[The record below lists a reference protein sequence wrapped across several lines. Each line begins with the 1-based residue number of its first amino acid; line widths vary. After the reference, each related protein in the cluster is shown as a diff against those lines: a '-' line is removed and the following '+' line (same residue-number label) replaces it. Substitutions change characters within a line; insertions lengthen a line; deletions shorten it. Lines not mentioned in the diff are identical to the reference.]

1 MQKFLFVL
9 TLMFCT
15 QQIALADEFEEKA
28 SQLLHLSN
36 SVEPTLKAMDRMIET
51 MDPVLSENMFRQY
64 SAAGKDVTKE
74 DVDQLLLEWRQEF
87 VKRIEARLVPLIVD
101 VYREH
106 LTIADLDFLIS
117 VMEKPEYKKY
127 TDMVPALM
135 EKSQIVGEQMGQEIG
150 LEVLN
155 ELVAK
160 NPKFQ

>member
-1 MQKFLFVL
+1 MKKFLVVL
-9 TLMFCT
+9 FLLLNANLV
-15 QQIALADEFEEKA
+15 ALADEFEEKA
-28 SQLLHLSN
+28 SKLLYLSN
-36 SVEPTLKAMDRMIET
+36 SVEPTLKAMDRMLES
-51 MDPVLSENMFRQY
+51 MGPMLSDNMFRQY
-64 SAAGKDVTKE
+64 SEAGKDVTKG

-87 VKRIEARLVPLIVD
+87 VKRVEARLVPLVVD

-117 VMEKPEYKKY
+117 MMEQPQFKKY

-135 EKSQIVGEQMGQEIG
+135 AKSQVVGEQMGQEIA
-150 LEVLN
+150 LEILT